1 MLRGRTL
8 AYPGLTVIVLS
19 PCVVIPSVSPSDVS
33 MSVFS
38 WSHCQ
43 VCVSW
48 HWDQLSLVRICSL
61 HLLLFSVALSLMVVS
76 SLTVCLLFWCKGLVL
91 LVCLLVFFFHF
102 SLIKPVMSLLLDS
115 LSLVFGSKLCLA
127 GFSLLLLRPLA
138 SEKVGRPSC
147 MEIQACQGSQMI
159 GWPGNCAHPTGC
171 RSLMQLHEWSTGVGC
186 PFCLCVAALMISG
199 LCICMCHLNAHW
211 LYLPG

>member
-127 GFSLLLLRPLA
+127 LTLGSLYYCYGPWPRRKWAGLPVWKFKHARAHRWLAGRGTVPTQLDANHLCNCMSDLL
-138 SEKVGRPSC
+138 V
-147 MEIQACQGSQMI
+147 
-159 GWPGNCAHPTGC
+159 
-171 RSLMQLHEWSTGVGC
+171 
-186 PFCLCVAALMISG
+186 
-199 LCICMCHLNAHW
+199 
-211 LYLPG
+211 

>member
-1 MLRGRTL
+1 MCCYSFSLPQWCIHVCFFLVPLSGLCVLTL
-8 AYPGLTVIVLS
+8 GPVIPCAYMQSTSPSVLC
-19 PCVVIPSVSPSDVS
+19 CVVPHGCVLPHS
-33 MSVFS
+33 MFA
-38 WSHCQ
+38 
-43 VCVSW
+43 
-48 HWDQLSLVRICSL
+48 
-61 HLLLFSVALSLMVVS
+61 FLMQRFGSS
-76 SLTVCLLFWCKGLVL
+76 SLFTC
-91 LVCLLVFFFHF
+91 FFFHF